1 MIIQGRRLREMVQTH
16 SKISAQE
23 NRSPKGVYHTM
34 VIDTDDVFIL
44 DDYDEHDDKIWK
56 EVIDSEELVRILLER
71 NADHLRQSTSDGT
84 PFASG
89 PLKELFGL
97 YGTNEVADKILA
109 GTLDIA
115 SLKLSD

>member
-1 MIIQGRRLREMVQTH
+1 M
-16 SKISAQE
+16 
-23 NRSPKGVYHTM
+23 
-34 VIDTDDVFIL
+34 
-44 DDYDEHDDKIWK
+44 
-56 EVIDSEELVRILLER
+56 IDSEELVRILLEQ
-71 NADHLRQSTSDGT
+71 NADHLRQSTSDGI

-115 SLKLSD
+115 SLKLSYASSFSHAATSSDNGRLEISRVPARILSATS